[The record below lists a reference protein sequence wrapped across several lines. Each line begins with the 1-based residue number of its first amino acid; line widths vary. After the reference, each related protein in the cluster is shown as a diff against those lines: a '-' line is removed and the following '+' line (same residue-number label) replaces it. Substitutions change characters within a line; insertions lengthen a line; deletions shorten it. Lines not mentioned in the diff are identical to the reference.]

1 MTSKGSNAI
10 FYIRKDGS
18 IYEDFTL
25 ISEKA
30 RVCFILEVKEL
41 FKFEKVEVWMEGESD
56 NTTLC
61 VEQERICGLR
71 LQKKDIE
78 FLSSSDTGPEF

>member
-10 FYIRKDGS
+10 FYVRKDGS

-30 RVCFILEVKEL
+30 RVCFIPEVKEL
-41 FKFEKVEVWMEGESD
+41 FKF
-56 NTTLC
+56 
-61 VEQERICGLR
+61 
-71 LQKKDIE
+71 
-78 FLSSSDTGPEF
+78 